1 MAQSINIE
9 ELLQQETERHNLQV
23 KNQLLVNSQE
33 QVVSSQYLSVIYYTK
48 DL

>member
-23 KNQLLVNSQE
+23 KNQLLVSSQE